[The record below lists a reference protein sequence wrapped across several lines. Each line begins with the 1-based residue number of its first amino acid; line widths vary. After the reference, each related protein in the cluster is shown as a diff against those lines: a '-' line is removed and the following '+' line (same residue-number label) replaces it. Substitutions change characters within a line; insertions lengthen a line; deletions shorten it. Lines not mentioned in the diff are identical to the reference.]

1 MRYYFDDPIQAL
13 WMFQTFKANFYF
25 QTRDGDVEFNPQE
38 YADNVDSWIDGYNG
52 RTKIYVAPESEHIF
66 EPENND
72 VGFLIQTGM
81 TKIYNYLGCKWL
93 NNWLKE
99 GDKPQII
106 MRDNKHFFNPKI
118 EE

>member
-13 WMFQTFKANFYF
+13 WMMKEFGVKFTETDTSILYSLINNRGNLCLSNDIFYI
-25 QTRDGDVEFNPQE
+25 
-38 YADNVDSWIDGYNG
+38 S
-52 RTKIYVAPESEHIF
+52 PESEHIF
-66 EPENND
+66 EPKNND

-106 MRDNKHFFNPKI
+106 MRDNKHFFNPKK